1 MAIDGNVL
9 IYERIREELAAGR
22 TIRAAVDAGFKEAWR
37 AIVDTHAT
45 TFITALFLF
54 QFGTGPVQGF
64 AVTLTVGIV
73 ASLLTAVFVSRTLF
87 MIWLARRPD
96 MQELSI

>member
-9 IYERIREELAAGR
+9 IYERIREELAGGR
-22 TIRAAVDAGFKEAWR
+22 TIRVSVDNGFKEALR
-37 AIVDTHAT
+37 AIIDTHAT
-45 TFITALFLF
+45 TLITAFFLY

-64 AVTLTVGIV
+64 AVTLGVGIV
-73 ASLLTAVFVSRTLF
+73 ASLLTAVFVSRTFFL
-87 MIWLARRPD
+87 IWMARRPD